1 MSTISNRR
9 RIAFSLIAILAVIGV
24 FVVKLIDIQVVQAT
38 ELNEEALGKRAISQT
53 LPGVRGSIYDADGK
67 VLADSVLRYDVT
79 MDPSKAGDFTRTVTG
94 DDGKPVKQDV
104 SLADAEAQLVAI
116 TGQKPEES
124 TGSSRERSTRTPSRC
139 SAT

>member
-53 LPGVRGSIYDADGK
+53 LPGVRAASTTPTARC
-67 VLADSVLRYDVT
+67 S
-79 MDPSKAGDFTRTVTG
+79 RT
-94 DDGKPVKQDV
+94 
-104 SLADAEAQLVAI
+104 A
-116 TGQKPEES
+116 
-124 TGSSRERSTRTPSRC
+124 C
-139 SAT
+139 SATTSRWIRPRPATSPGR